1 MYEKE
6 LYALREKVEML
17 EAALRKAAGDWDD
30 IGDRMDGAGEWIEEI
45 TIKDGEKRL
54 ASLEGQL
61 EEGTIWF
68 IEKEIGELKDKL
80 GELSERL
87 DAEAQTIRKEANDL
101 SDDCDYRLGEIRDEL
116 EAAKKLVEEQANEV
130 AQLTERLEKET
141 ASWDSRE
148 KDLKREIKVT
158 TRGLASEADVAGGF
172 QVQDRRYE
180 GRIDS
185 LQQQLNSAHARIS
198 QLELAVTRPSLA
210 DQFFGCIICL
220 ALIAGFIWLAVKLF
234 YWVVGLIR

>member
-1 MYEKE
+1 MSEKE
-6 LYALREKVEML
+6 LSALREKVELL

-30 IGDRMDGAGEWIEEI
+30 IGDRMDGSGEWIEEN

-87 DAEAQTIRKEANDL
+87 DAEAQTTRKEATDL

-116 EAAKKLVEEQANEV
+116 EAAKKLLEEQAGEI
-130 AQLTERLEKET
+130 AQLTESLEKET
-141 ASWDSRE
+141 ACWDSRE
-148 KDLKREIKVT
+148 KDLKEEFKAMLQ
-158 TRGLASEADVAGGF
+158 GLASDDEVVVAF
-172 QVQDRRYE
+172 RAQDRRYE

-185 LQQQLNSAHARIS
+185 LQQQLNSAHAKIA
-198 QLELAVTRPSLA
+198 QLQQAVPAPSLA
-210 DQFFGCIICL
+210 DQFLGCMIGL
-220 ALIAGFIWLAVKLF
+220 ALVAGFIWLAVKLF